1 MRYES
6 TRNNMI
12 QMTAAEAVLQG
23 IAPDRG
29 LYVPVDFPQ
38 LPADAWEGTAYEE
51 TAYQV
56 LSPYLTQFSEEKLRK
71 MIHKAYGH
79 GFEAEEVTPL
89 RKVGDMDHLE
99 LFHGRTAAFKDMAL
113 SFLPHL
119 MKGSEEVLKHKEKI
133 MILTA
138 TSGDTGKAALE
149 GFAYAEG
156 TSIVVFYPKD
166 GVSEVQKRQMTS
178 QKGYNTFVYGVNGNF
193 DDVQTRV
200 KEIFVDEEVR
210 KALKD
215 KGIRLSSANSI
226 NIGRLLPQIAYYY
239 QAYRVM
245 VEKGEIQFGD
255 QVNFAVPTG
264 NFGNI
269 LAGFYAKQM
278 GLPIGKLICAS
289 NENKI
294 LYDFFKTGVYD
305 GNRKFFR
312 TSSPSMDILV
322 SSNLERL
329 LYEAC
334 GRKPEVVSEM
344 MEAFQD
350 KRVFEATEEMKET
363 FSSFYGGYCTEE
375 ETAETIAKIYKD
387 NNEMIDP
394 HTAVARKVAHDYR
407 EETGDQRPIVV
418 VSTASP
424 YKFSRSVYTA
434 IFGETDDHDFEL
446 LQHLTEKTNVSIPYA
461 LKDIASRVEI
471 HNKSCEIDEMLDFIY
486 ASC

>member
-1 MRYES
+1 
-6 TRNNMI
+6 
-12 QMTAAEAVLQG
+12 
-23 IAPDRG
+23 
-29 LYVPVDFPQ
+29 
-38 LPADAWEGTAYEE
+38 
-51 TAYQV
+51 
-56 LSPYLTQFSEEKLRK
+56 

-79 GFEAEEVTPL
+79 GFEADEITPL
-89 RKVGDMDHLE
+89 RKVGDMNHLE

-119 MKGSEEVLKHKEKI
+119 MKGSEEVLNATEKI

-149 GFAYAEG
+149 GFAYADG
-156 TSIVVFYPKD
+156 TAIVVFYPKD

-200 KEIFVDEEVR
+200 KEIFVDEAVR
-210 KALKD
+210 KELKA

-226 NIGRLLPQIAYYY
+226 NIGRLLPQIAYYF

-245 VEKGEIQFGD
+245 VDRGEIKYGQE
-255 QVNFAVPTG
+255 VNFAVPTG

-278 GLPIGKLICAS
+278 GLPIGRLICAS

-305 GNRKFFR
+305 GNREFFK

-334 GRKPEVVSEM
+334 GRDPLVVSAM
-344 MEAFQD
+344 MDAFQD
-350 KRVFEATEEMKET
+350 KKVFEASEEMKET
-363 FSSFYGGYCTEE
+363 FETFYGGYCTEA
-375 ETAETIAKIYKD
+375 ETAETIEKVYKATG
-387 NNEMIDP
+387 EVIDP
-394 HTAVARKVAHDYR
+394 HTAVARKVADDYQK
-407 EETGDQRPIVV
+407 ETKDQRPIVV

-424 YKFSRSVYTA
+424 YKFAYSVYTA
-434 IFGETDDHDFEL
+434 IFGDTNAHDFEL
-446 LQHLTEKTNVSIPYA
+446 LKRLEQETESPIPYA
-461 LKDIASRVEI
+461 LKDIASAVEI
-471 HNKSCEIDEMLDFIY
+471 HQKSCEIDEMLDFIY